1 MVMPRIEKL
10 EMQGFKSFSKKTILH
25 FPSNFS
31 VICGPNGS
39 GKSNVLDAV
48 CFVLGRTSAKSMRAG
63 KMLEMIYN
71 GGASKSP
78 SEFAKVT
85 LHFDNSDR
93 VLPVE
98 DDAVAVSR
106 KVNRRG
112 VSIYKVNGKTVTR
125 ETVLEVLRASHIHP
139 DGHNII
145 LQGDVTEIIE
155 MSPNQRREII
165 DEVSGISEF
174 DQKRDKAHRELETVE
189 NRLKEAG
196 IILTER
202 YKSLQKLELEKMSA
216 EKYKVLTKEL
226 DKLRASSAKIK
237 LEEAEKAMGNMD
249 EKIKQTSTEELDK
262 EIAKIDKELEEHEKE
277 MQNISKRILNKAKD
291 IDQIKEL
298 EKLRSELSSKRDKI
312 DFSKTEIE
320 RLEETIKRLE
330 YLQQR
335 SMESSSNKAVKEI
348 LRLKRT
354 GVYGTVANLSNVPSE
369 YQTAIE
375 VAAGGHLHDIVV
387 SDKEVAIGC
396 VKHLKETKMGRATFL
411 PLDKIRERNASHLS
425 SMLNKPGVIGV
436 AIDLIDFDKKYY
448 HAFSFVLGDT
458 LVVENID
465 VAKKLG
471 IGRAR
476 YVTLDGDMAERSG
489 AIIGG
494 FYRKDKNILF
504 DKTEITNYENKKK
517 HLEAD
522 IKLQEQELLRL
533 AAKVEK
539 MSEEVEKDDTQVD
552 DIQSNRDDTEKKIEI
567 LRLKRREFYDKKV
580 TSQEEMN
587 QWRIRKA
594 RLEAELDNIK
604 AEFQNYTKSET
615 YKSIPLSELESRI
628 HKTLSEINT
637 LGPINMKALE
647 EYEQIKALY
656 DDMKEK
662 VEKLSVERE
671 RVFLMM
677 SEVEEKRKEA
687 FMKTLEEVTGQFRI
701 VYNDLTHGEGTL
713 TLEDPEDIES
723 GLLIRASPP
732 GRKVLNIDSMSGG
745 EKTMTAMAFL
755 FAIQKF
761 RPAPFYILDEVDAAL
776 DKPNTKK
783 VTNLVE
789 NYSKE
794 NQFIVISHNDGTIQA
809 ASCVYGVTMDDGE
822 SKLLGIKMPN

>member
-1 MVMPRIEKL
+1 MPRIDKL

-63 KMLEMIYN
+63 KMLEMLYN
-71 GGASKSP
+71 GGATKSP

-145 LQGDVTEIIE
+145 LQGDVTEIVE

-165 DEVSGISEF
+165 DEVSGIAEF
-174 DQKRDKAHRELETVE
+174 DQKRDKAHKELSTVE
-189 NRLKEAG
+189 ERLKEAG
-196 IILTER
+196 IVLTER
-202 YKSLQKLELEKMSA
+202 YTSLQKLELEKMSA
-216 EKYKVLTKEL
+216 EKYRVLTKDL
-226 DKLRASSAKIK
+226 DKLRASAAKIK
-237 LEEAEKAMGNMD
+237 LQEAEKAMGTMD
-249 EKIKQTSTEELDK
+249 EKIKKSSTEELDK
-262 EIAKIDKELEEHEKE
+262 EIAIIDKDLSKFEKE
-277 MQNISKRILNKAKD
+277 MQGISKKIFDKVKD

-298 EKLRSELSSKRDKI
+298 EKLKAELSSKRDRI
-312 DFSKTEIE
+312 DFSKAEIG
-320 RLEETIKRLE
+320 RLDETIKRLE

-335 SMESSSNKAVKEI
+335 SMDSSSNRAVKEI
-348 LRLKRT
+348 LRLNRT

-375 VAAGGHLHDIVV
+375 VAAGGHLHNIVV

-396 VKHLKETKMGRATFL
+396 VRHLKETKMGRATFL
-411 PLDKIRERNASHLS
+411 PLDKIRERNGAHLKN
-425 SMLNKPGVIGV
+425 MLNTPGVIGV
-436 AIDLIDFDKKYY
+436 AIDLIDFDTKYY

-465 VAKKLG
+465 VAKRLG

-476 YVTLDGDMAERSG
+476 FVTLDGDMAERSG

-494 FYRKDKNILF
+494 FYKKDKNILF

-517 HLEAD
+517 NLVAD
-522 IKLQEQELLRL
+522 IRLEEQELLRI
-533 AAKVEK
+533 AAQVEK
-539 MSEEVEKDDTQVD
+539 LTARVGKDDTQVV
-552 DIQSNRDDTEKKIEI
+552 DIQSNSEDIERKIEI
-567 LRLKRREFYDKKV
+567 LRLKRKDFYDKKV
-580 TSQEEMN
+580 TSQEEIN

-615 YKSIPLSELESRI
+615 YSSISLRDLESRI
-628 HKTLSEINT
+628 HKTLSEINA

-647 EYEQIKALY
+647 EYENIKKFY
-656 DDMKEK
+656 DDMKGK
-662 VEKLSVERE
+662 VDTLAVERE
-671 RVFLMM
+671 RVFMMM
-677 SEVEEKRKEA
+677 SEVEEQRRET
-687 FMKTLEEVTGQFRI
+687 FTKTLEEVTNQFRV
-701 VYNDLTHGEGTL
+701 VYNDLTSGEGTL
-713 TLEDPEDIES
+713 ELDDPENIES

-789 NYSKE
+789 KYSKD

-809 ASCVYGVTMDDGE
+809 ASCVYGVTMEEGE

>member
-1 MVMPRIEKL
+1 MPRIEKL
-10 EMQGFKSFSKKTILH
+10 EMQGFKSFSKKTVLN

-71 GGASKSP
+71 GGATKTP
-78 SEFAKVT
+78 AEFAKVT
-85 LHFDNSDR
+85 LHFDNVDR
-93 VLPVE
+93 VLPVDE
-98 DDAVAVSR
+98 DSVAVSR

-125 ETVLEVLRASHIHP
+125 ETILEILRASHIHP

-165 DEVSGISEF
+165 DEVSGIAEF
-174 DQKRDKAHRELETVE
+174 DQKRDKAQRELGTVE
-189 NRLKEAG
+189 ERLKEAG

-202 YKSLQKLELEKMSA
+202 YKSLQKLELEKISA
-216 EKYKVLTKEL
+216 EKYKILTKEL
-226 DKLRASSAKIK
+226 DKLRASAAKIK
-237 LEEAEKAMGNMD
+237 LEEAEKAMGTMD
-249 EKIKQTSTEELDK
+249 DKIKKSSTEELDK
-262 EIAKIDKELEEHEKE
+262 EIEKIDKDLEKYEKE
-277 MQNISKRILNKAKD
+277 MQKISKKIFDKAKD

-298 EKLRSELSSKRDKI
+298 EQLKSELSSKRDKI
-312 DFSKTEIE
+312 DFSKAEVE
-320 RLEETIKRLE
+320 RLQETIKRLE

-335 SMESSSNKAVKEI
+335 SMESSSNKAVQEI
-348 LRLKRT
+348 LKLKRT

-375 VAAGGHLHDIVV
+375 IAAGGHLHDIVV
-387 SDKEVAIGC
+387 ADKDIAIGC

-411 PLDKIRERNASHLS
+411 PLDKIKERSGAHLK

-448 HAFSFVLGDT
+448 HAFSFVFGDT

-465 VAKKLG
+465 VVKKLG
-471 IGRAR
+471 IGKAR
-476 YVTLDGDMAERSG
+476 FVTLDGDMAERSG

-494 FYRKDKNILF
+494 FYRKDKNVLV
-504 DKTEITNYENKKK
+504 DKSEITNYVNKKK
-517 HLEAD
+517 NLEAE
-522 IKLQEQELLRL
+522 IKLEKEALLKL

-539 MSEEVEKDDTQVD
+539 MSAKVGKDDTQVD
-552 DIQSNRDDTEKKIEI
+552 DIQSNREDIARKIET
-567 LRLKRREFYDKKV
+567 LRLKRKDFYDKKV
-580 TSQEEMN
+580 TGQEEMN

-604 AEFQNYTKSET
+604 AEFQNYSKSET
-615 YKSIPLSELESRI
+615 YKTISLRELESRI
-628 HKTLSEINT
+628 NKTLSEINS

-647 EYEQIKALY
+647 EYEQIKSLY
-656 DDMKEK
+656 DDMKDK
-662 VEKLSVERE
+662 VDKLAVERE

-687 FMKTLEEVTGQFRI
+687 FMKTLEEVTGQFRV
-701 VYNDLTHGEGTL
+701 VYHDLTGGEGTL
-713 TLEDPEDIES
+713 ELDDPEDIES

-732 GRKVLNIDSMSGG
+732 GRKILNIDSMSGG

-783 VTNLVE
+783 VTDLID
-789 NYSKE
+789 NYAKD

-809 ASCVYGVTMDDGE
+809 ANCVYGVTMDDGE
-822 SKLLGIKMPN
+822 SKLIGIKMPN